1 MLTHLDHAC
10 NLCMQQNRT
19 YRMGTFCDSSKSPIL
34 RFLLRNQKQ
43 FARRFSSLQVPMGL
57 LRILQGIKMLDAQL

>member
-10 NLCMQQNRT
+10 NLCMQQNRA
-19 YRMGTFCDSSKSPIL
+19 YSKGTFCDFSKSPIL
-34 RFLLRNQKQ
+34 RIPLRNQKQ
-43 FARRFSSLQVPMGL
+43 FPRRFSSFQIPMGL